1 MTNYI
6 QIFRRWIYLLGGIFF
21 IVLAIKDQTWWL
33 IPFGSYFAA
42 MSIFKFGCASG
53 NCELPL
59 QKNENSQP

>member
-33 IPFGSYFAA
+33 IPFGFYFAA

-53 NCELPL
+53 NCEVPL
-59 QKNENSQP
+59 QKNDNTQL

>member
-33 IPFGSYFAA
+33 IPFGLYFAA

-59 QKNENSQP
+59 QKNDNSQP